1 MGYGVKNTNEWK
13 VSPEF
18 QPVLFYNWYYIK
30 PFIRILPYIIMEEYR
45 SAIME
50 TFRDQFI
57 AAELLSYN
65 EVLFEE
71 ATEVCY
77 AQPVAVLRGGG
88 GQGAMALGLARF
100 MPKKGLALFMPKKGL
115 ALLPPPTPQCICQNV
130 QKYSVRCL
138 KVVPGVPKIVL
149 IRSKS
154 KKYPPIS
161 SKAACK
167 ICPKVIPDGPKM
179 A

>member
-1 MGYGVKNTNEWK
+1 MDSKSELHFHPWCINLSLNLCCFLPHVTDVIKL
-13 VSPEF
+13 VSNIS
-18 QPVLFYNWYYIK
+18 PVNLCSGGF
-30 PFIRILPYIIMEEYR
+30 
-45 SAIME
+45 
-50 TFRDQFI
+50 
-57 AAELLSYN
+57 
-65 EVLFEE
+65 
-71 ATEVCY
+71 
-77 AQPVAVLRGGG
+77 RGGG
-88 GQGAMALGLARF
+88 GEARGHGPGPRAF
-100 MPKKGLALFMPKKGL
+100 HAQKGPRTFT
-115 ALLPPPTPQCICQNV
+115 LPPPPQCICQNV

-138 KVVPGVPKIVL
+138 KVVPGVPKMVL

>member
-1 MGYGVKNTNEWK
+1 MFCLKADSSADLRCFVLVIHFCFKLKHSSLSFFIPPRTPSCSRCPKMGLI
-13 VSPEF
+13 VSKSKI
-18 QPVLFYNWYYIK
+18 VSTHIY
-30 PFIRILPYIIMEEYR
+30 
-45 SAIME
+45 S
-50 TFRDQFI
+50 
-57 AAELLSYN
+57 SS
-65 EVLFEE
+65 
-71 ATEVCY
+71 
-77 AQPVAVLRGGG
+77 LR
-88 GQGAMALGLARF
+88 L
-100 MPKKGLALFMPKKGL
+100 
-115 ALLPPPTPQCICQNV
+115 CDCQNV

-138 KVVPGVPKIVL
+138 KVVPGVPKMVL